1 MKQAPKV
8 TITGNGAGPIVV
20 VGTTGDAATP
30 LDSTRK
36 MAKGLEQGILI
47 VVDANQHTG
56 YGANNCVVKAVDDYL
71 IKLTVP
77 ANETTCKG

>member
-1 MKQAPKV
+1 
-8 TITGNGAGPIVV
+8 
-20 VGTTGDAATP
+20 
-30 LDSTRK
+30 

-71 IKLTVP
+71 IKLIVP

>member
-1 MKQAPKV
+1 VKQAAKV
-8 TITGNGAGPIVV
+8 NITGKGAGPIVV

-30 LDSTRK
+30 LESTRK
-36 MAKGLEQGILI
+36 MAQGLEKGILI

-56 YGANNCVVKAVDDYL
+56 YGANSCVVKAVDDYL

-77 ANETTCKG
+77 ATDLTCKD

>member
-1 MKQAPKV
+1 
-8 TITGNGAGPIVV
+8 
-20 VGTTGDAATP
+20 VGTTGDPATP

-36 MAKGLEQGILI
+36 MALSLEQGILI

-71 IKLTVP
+71 INLSVP
-77 ANETTCKG
+77 KNETTCKD

>member
-1 MKQAPKV
+1 MKQAAKV
-8 TITGNGAGPIVV
+8 NITGKGAGPIVV

-36 MAKGLEQGILI
+36 MALGLEQGILI
-47 VVDANQHTG
+47 VVEANQHTG

-71 IKLTVP
+71 IKLIVP